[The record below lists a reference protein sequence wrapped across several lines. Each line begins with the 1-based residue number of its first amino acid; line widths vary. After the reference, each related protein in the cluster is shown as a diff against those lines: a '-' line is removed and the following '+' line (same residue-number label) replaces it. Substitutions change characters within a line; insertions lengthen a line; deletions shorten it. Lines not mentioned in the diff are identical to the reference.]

1 VTSPVAVHVEPA
13 LPDEVEA
20 AEWAVEAMS
29 ERTEQGYGPRRH
41 EVEPEEA
48 DRRDEA
54 LRAAYDRHH
63 IPTEQRKLGH

>member
-1 VTSPVAVHVEPA
+1 VLAVHVEPS

-20 AEWAVEAMS
+20 AEHAVEAMS
-29 ERTEQGYGPRRH
+29 ERIEQGYGPKRH

-63 IPTEQRKLGH
+63 IPTEQRKLGY